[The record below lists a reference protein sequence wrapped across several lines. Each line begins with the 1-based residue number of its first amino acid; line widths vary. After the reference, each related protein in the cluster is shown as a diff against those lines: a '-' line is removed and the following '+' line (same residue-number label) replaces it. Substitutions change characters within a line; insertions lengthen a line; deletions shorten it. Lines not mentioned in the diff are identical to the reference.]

1 MTLTDLAAVASVISS
16 IAVAVSLI
24 YLALQVRQAEKNQRA
39 LMQQGR
45 ADRVSDMVL
54 RISEPNLADVFNKG
68 MFDPGALSADEI
80 NRFVTI
86 SRSMLVSAEDSFLQ
100 HRAGMLDD
108 QAFRS
113 FAAGLRDLFATSP
126 GLRVAWRLT
135 SQQYGPNFGAFMD
148 TQLNNMDAHSAPDRV
163 AQWMRLV
170 ELDKSQHA

>member
-45 ADRVSDMVL
+45 ADRVSDLVL
-54 RISEPNLADVFNKG
+54 RISEPNLAGVFNKG
-68 MFDPGALSADEI
+68 MVDPGALSADEI

-86 SRSMLVSAEDSFLQ
+86 SRAMLVSAEDSFLQ
-100 HRAGMLDD
+100 RRAGMLGDE
-108 QAFRS
+108 AFRS
-113 FAAGLRDLFATSP
+113 FAAGLRNLFATSP

-135 SQQYGPNFGAFMD
+135 SQQYGPDFGAFMEA
-148 TQLNNMDAHSAPDRV
+148 QLSDMHAQAAPERV
-163 AQWMRLV
+163 TQWMRLV